1 MGILLY
7 FKLTKKDAQTIS
19 EHINSFERY
28 SRHNIISWN
37 ILWGPIPY
45 NLKYDFLILH
55 YSIPPDHYNYPFWM
69 TDYLT
74 DETKGHEVI
83 KIAFFQDEY
92 NHCKERFKF
101 IEESDIS
108 IVFSLLRD
116 SEHKKVYFDNTNVKK
131 VKTTLAGY
139 VDKSLIKKSKSYSKK
154 NKNRYID
161 VGYRAR
167 PLPFYMGLGAQE
179 KTNIGIKFLNLAKE
193 KNINLDIKLGEED
206 RLYGEDWNRFL
217 ASCKSMLGVEAGVSI
232 FDIDGSIREETEKYI
247 KINPNA
253 DFMEVH
259 ENLLKSNED
268 NIHYRMLSPRIF
280 EAVAFKTLLILF
292 EGEYSKLLEP
302 GVHYLELKKDFSNL
316 EDVLIRLADQKEVN
330 KITDKAFNDLIQSGK
345 YSYKNF
351 INEFDSFID
360 SEIRKSSMIFN
371 KDKFNFKVYRLYK
384 KISFRLNENYKMFKI
399 AIKSYL
405 IKKGLYG

>member
-1 MGILLY
+1 
-7 FKLTKKDAQTIS
+7 
-19 EHINSFERY
+19 
-28 SRHNIISWN
+28 
-37 ILWGPIPY
+37 
-45 NLKYDFLILH
+45 
-55 YSIPPDHYNYPFWM
+55 
-69 TDYLT
+69 
-74 DETKGHEVI
+74 
-83 KIAFFQDEY
+83 
-92 NHCKERFKF
+92 
-101 IEESDIS
+101 
-108 IVFSLLRD
+108 
-116 SEHKKVYFDNTNVKK
+116 
-131 VKTTLAGY
+131 
-139 VDKSLIKKSKSYSKK
+139 
-154 NKNRYID
+154 
-161 VGYRAR
+161 
-167 PLPFYMGLGAQE
+167 MGLGAQE
-179 KTNIGIKFLNLAKE
+179 KTNIGINFLNLAKE

-247 KINPNA
+247 KKNPKA
-253 DFMEVH
+253 DFTEVH

-316 EDVLIRLADQKEVN
+316 EDVLKRLGDQKEIN

-351 INEFDSFID
+351 INEFDSFVD
-360 SEIRKSSMIFN
+360 SEIRKSSKIFN
-371 KDKFNFKVYRLYK
+371 KDKFIFKLFRLYK
-384 KISFRLNENYKMFKI
+384 VISFRLNENYKMFKI
-399 AIKSYL
+399 ALKSYL